1 MIRRRAYGDLERI
14 EVLVEVSEQYE
25 NKLYLNCWGRRFVD
39 FGDNTTESGTSYII
53 EHIYEN
59 SGIYKV
65 IIYGRITNFNYSGNL
80 ASGVL
85 KSIEFYNTY
94 RLSSLTLSPYSTVTA
109 TSLDIESL
117 DLSNCINIKSF
128 NISRSKLTYVDL
140 SNLSKLKYLTIAGNP
155 NLDSIDLGN
164 STNLTSVSISNNSK
178 LTSIDLSKALTCET
192 ITVNAN
198 ALENLTLPKTET
210 VTSLNCAN
218 NKLTALDVSDYINL
232 STLICSNNQ
241 ITELDVSNNV
251 VLTQLNCSINLLS
264 ELDVSNNTELK
275 ILYCNDNPFVSET
288 ENVSLDLTNN
298 LLLENLQCQK
308 CNLTEII
315 NIENLVNLKKLYIA
329 YFDNQRPNQVNRI
342 QSLDLRLLGN
352 LTELY
357 IGIQSLSELW
367 LPNPDENNHSNI
379 KTIQSVNKNATAI
392 PITIH
397 NLSGVK
403 MECDLTLYNHILQG
417 DYDLSNID
425 YYAIATN
432 KTNFSIV
439 SIQATGNLKVK
450 DYINRDWIYNKN
462 AVNGAPP
469 CFIFKA
475 NTFEIVCEDGS
486 IITDKAE
493 YYRHLAE
500 VVTAEELYDYPQHN
514 KITSPVYALNETR
527 EMYDSHKVLLC
538 DSGDQNSWQNRYV
551 LTGISTVSNRSNIV
565 WVQSFSVLVD
575 NNTINTFKLVIKEGA
590 DFYIT
595 NAYNGYSSYDTRQR
609 FVMENGE
616 LVGKNGAIVNS
627 KTVLENGDIEYN
639 ISANFVTS
647 SLANNYAKYAF
658 LYENIYPSESD
669 PYISKIVSFEKIE

>member
-1 MIRRRAYGDLERI
+1 MMRRRAYGGLERI
-14 EVLVEVSEQYE
+14 ELLVEVTEEQE
-25 NKLYLNCWGRRFVD
+25 NQIYFSV
-39 FGDNTTESGTSYII
+39 FGSSYIDYGDGVK
-53 EHIYEN
+53 EKSSSPNHIYD
-59 SGIYKV
+59 SAGQYKI
-65 IIYGRITNFNYSGNL
+65 IIYGNKISTVNTYNINCRGGIKEIKFYNCLNLKTLIFDHAYSYFTLDISDIDLSECVNLENLHICASKLENIDLTRLEKLKIVTL
-80 ASGVL
+80 ASNSNL
-85 KSIEFYNTY
+85 TNIRMPISSQITSIDIRSN
-94 RLSSLTLSPYSTVTA
+94 
-109 TSLDIESL
+109 TSLS
-117 DLSNCINIKSF
+117 DL
-128 NISRSKLTYVDL
+128 
-140 SNLSKLKYLTIAGNP
+140 
-155 NLDSIDLGN
+155 
-164 STNLTSVSISNNSK
+164 
-178 LTSIDLSKALTCET
+178 DLSKAT
-192 ITVNAN
+192 ICKTINVQSN

-218 NKLTALDVSDYINL
+218 NKLTALEVSDYINL
-232 STLICSNNQ
+232 STLTCGNNQ
-241 ITELDVSNNV
+241 ITELDVSNN
-251 VLTQLNCSINLLS
+251 
-264 ELDVSNNTELK
+264 TELK
-275 ILYCNDNPFVSET
+275 TLYCNDNPFVSET

-329 YFDNQRPNQVNRI
+329 YFDYNRPNQVNRI
-342 QSLDLRLLGN
+342 QSLDLRLLSN
-352 LTELY
+352 LTNLY
-357 IGIQSLSELW
+357 IGLQSLTELW
-367 LPNPDENNHSNI
+367 LPNPDEDNHSNI
-379 KTIQSVNKNATAI
+379 KIIESVNNSSASAV

-425 YYAIATN
+425 YYDIGTN

-462 AVNGAPP
+462 TVNGAPP

-500 VVTAEELYDYPQHN
+500 VVAAEELYDYPQHN
-514 KITSPVYALNETR
+514 KIESPVYALNETR

-538 DSGDQNSWQNRYV
+538 DSGDQNSWQNRYSQ
-551 LTGISTVSNRSNIV
+551 TGIGVVTNISNIV
-565 WVQSFSVLVD
+565 WKQSFYVSVD
-575 NNTINTFKLVIKEGA
+575 NDIINNFKLVIKEGA

-595 NAYNGYSSYDTRQR
+595 SAYGGYFAHDTRQR

-616 LVGKNGAIVNS
+616 LIGKNGATVNS

-639 ISANFVTS
+639 ISANFVASALT
-647 SLANNYAKYAF
+647 NRYAKYAY

-669 PYISKIVSFEKIE
+669 QYISKIVTFEKIE